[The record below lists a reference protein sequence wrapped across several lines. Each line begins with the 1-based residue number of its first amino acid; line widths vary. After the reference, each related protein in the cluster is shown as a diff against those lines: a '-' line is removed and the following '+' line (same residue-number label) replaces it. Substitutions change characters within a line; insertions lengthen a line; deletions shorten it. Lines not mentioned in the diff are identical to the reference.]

1 LKTPQLNFRLAG
13 EGASKYTQQ
22 KAQALIS
29 EIMQNSSFSF
39 FLQFI
44 SVLILKIYA
53 NQMWNNPSLPSVAN
67 QSTRQFQKN

>member
-1 LKTPQLNFRLAG
+1 LKTPQLNFRPAG

-39 FLQFI
+39 FPTIYQRFRLDD
-44 SVLILKIYA
+44 LLK
-53 NQMWNNPSLPSVAN
+53 L
-67 QSTRQFQKN
+67 

>member
-29 EIMQNSSFSF
+29 EIMQNLSYSF
-39 FLQFI
+39 FPTIYQRFRLDD
-44 SVLILKIYA
+44 LLK
-53 NQMWNNPSLPSVAN
+53 L
-67 QSTRQFQKN
+67 

>member
-29 EIMQNSSFSF
+29 EIMQNSSFLRSPPNKA
-39 FLQFI
+39 
-44 SVLILKIYA
+44 SLILDRTLKTSPCDTMNYGVFHA
-53 NQMWNNPSLPSVAN
+53 APVH
-67 QSTRQFQKN
+67 